1 MASDETGAPVE
12 VEVQVL
18 DVADVAEGVVQ
29 VVLGRLLVQ
38 VGHKDDPALD
48 GCGAPSKGTNTCGVS
63 SSSSWR

>member
-1 MASDETGAPVE
+1 MRWERGAAESCGEVRKDLDETGAPVE

-18 DVADVAEGVVQ
+18 DVADVAEGVMQ

-48 GCGAPSKGTNTCGVS
+48 C
-63 SSSSWR
+63 

>member
-1 MASDETGAPVE
+1 VRWERGAAESCGEVRKDLDETGAPVE

-18 DVADVAEGVVQ
+18 DVADVAEGVMQ

-48 GCGAPSKGTNTCGVS
+48 C
-63 SSSSWR
+63 